1 MPLARRERAD
11 DHVDPAVGPHG
22 DLGALA
28 GRAGVQLE
36 VVRQPDAAVAAA
48 AARLGAA
55 RLESLPVGQRH
66 HPVQRGGVVAAV
78 VEQAHGIAVGHRA
91 RRHEIAPPELHAVE
105 AVAARGQVDQPLDD
119 VHHLGAPGAA
129 IRVRRRRVAE
139 HRPRAHVRGGEVIEA
154 RQHADA
160 LAERDERDGV
170 RADVARVHAA
180 KSEEVAVGVEG
191 QLQVRDEITR
201 VKVGEQRLAALAR
214 PFDRATDA
222 PGGPRHQRE
231 LRIERV
237 AGAVVAA
244 DLARNDADGAARH
257 AQRFRQVVLDAL
269 AAARAGIE
277 RVMIAL
283 RVVHGE
289 RRARLQRDAGDAVHA
304 GLEPDHVG
312 GAGERGVG
320 GGRIAAVG
328 VDAHVGAGLLP
339 DERRAGGG
347 RLRGADH
354 DRQRLVLHPHRLGA
368 VAGGRR
374 RLGDDH
380 GHRLA
385 HEPHAVG
392 GQRRVRGDKVLRA
405 VAVRELRLVRVGR
418 NGAVRNRLEP
428 VGGHVGAGQHGDHAR
443 HLERA
448 GHIDTDDARVRMR

>member
-1 MPLARRERAD
+1 M
-11 DHVDPAVGPHG
+11 
-22 DLGALA
+22 
-28 GRAGVQLE
+28 
-36 VVRQPDAAVAAA
+36 
-48 AARLGAA
+48 
-55 RLESLPVGQRH
+55 
-66 HPVQRGGVVAAV
+66 
-78 VEQAHGIAVGHRA
+78 
-91 RRHEIAPPELHAVE
+91 
-105 AVAARGQVDQPLDD
+105 
-119 VHHLGAPGAA
+119 
-129 IRVRRRRVAE
+129 
-139 HRPRAHVRGGEVIEA
+139 
-154 RQHADA
+154 
-160 LAERDERDGV
+160 
-170 RADVARVHAA
+170 
-180 KSEEVAVGVEG
+180 
-191 QLQVRDEITR
+191 
-201 VKVGEQRLAALAR
+201 KVGEQRLAALAR
-214 PFDRATDA
+214 PLDRATDA

-289 RRARLQRDAGDAVHA
+289 RRARLQRDAGDPVHA

-339 DERRAGGG
+339 DERRAGGR
-347 RLRGADH
+347 RLGGADH

-392 GQRRVRGDKVLRA
+392 GQRRVRGDEVLRA

-428 VGGHVGAGQHGDHAR
+428 VGGRVGPGEHGKHAR
-443 HLERA
+443 RLERGGGVDA
-448 GHIDTDDARVRMR
+448 DDARVGVRRADEARVRLPRRVEVVAVPAAADDQPRVFYAAHGFAEALARRAGTRRQKRHRYSANWAARQRRAAPSPSFSRISSNFVPTSVRAA